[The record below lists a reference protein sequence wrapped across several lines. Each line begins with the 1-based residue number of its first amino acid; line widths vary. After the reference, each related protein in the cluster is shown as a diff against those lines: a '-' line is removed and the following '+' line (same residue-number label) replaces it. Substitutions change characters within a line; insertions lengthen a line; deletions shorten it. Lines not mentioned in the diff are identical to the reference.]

1 MNIIKACWV
10 FMSWS
15 LNVYCISSIILTV
28 SRIPDNVILAI
39 NFWPNW
45 NRDSFNTIWCLNIRD
60 DNIKATKSWIIIDN
74 RNGSTQI
81 ALSVINLSTGICCET
96 SCIVHAV
103 VKDMFTWQ
111 EIIRSWKLPCTSF
124 GIIAH
129 VLSTCCCKSC
139 WWVLGNP
146 EILNPKLRGWDR
158 STVA

>member
-1 MNIIKACWV
+1 MNIVKACWV

-15 LNVYCISSIILTV
+15 FNVYCISSVVLTV

-45 NRDSFNTIWCLNIRD
+45 NRDCLNTIWCFDIRD

-81 ALSVINLSTGICCET
+81 ALSGINLSTGISCET
-96 SCIVHAV
+96 SCIVHAM

-111 EIIRSWKLPCTSF
+111 EISCSWKLPCTSF

-129 VLSTCCCKSC
+129 VLSTCCCKSW